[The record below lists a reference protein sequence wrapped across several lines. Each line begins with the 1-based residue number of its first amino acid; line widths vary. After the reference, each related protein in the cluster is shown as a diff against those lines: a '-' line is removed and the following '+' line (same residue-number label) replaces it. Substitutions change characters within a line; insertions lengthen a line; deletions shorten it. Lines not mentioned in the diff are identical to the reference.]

1 MSEYYG
7 GDYIY
12 SVLNADSALNTLLGQ
27 YTDET
32 GVSGYP
38 VFIAKIIPSDCPSRK
53 TVNCYRLDPFDASLE
68 YFISRWS
75 IDCRADDEYESQAIA
90 TAVTSALNRVHKIV
104 SGETYFGTVSILST
118 IPPIDD
124 SDQYNTSVQ
133 LLIRRR

>member
-12 SVLNADSALNTLLGQ
+12 SVLNADSGVIASLG
-27 YTDET
+27 T
-32 GVSGYP
+32 SSNHP
-38 VFIAKIIPSDCPSRK
+38 VFIAKIIPSDRTERK
-53 TVNCYRLDPFDASLE
+53 TINCYRLDPFDASLE
-68 YFISRWS
+68 YFVSKWS

-118 IPPIDD
+118 IPPIDE